1 MKKLFTF
8 ILMACMAFA
17 FTAAPG
23 KAHAQSP
30 SVMTQ
35 TSTAGATKSVNTN
48 ADTSYHTVDLASP
61 LSNYRYITIT
71 LAGTKTS
78 GTVGGNAIVQ
88 ASLDNSR
95 WFTIGD
101 SSGVTTQTLAD
112 GNNDKKWEFN
122 ATKWRYYR
130 VRVATSGTQV
140 SSYKC
145 YFLGRK
151 EPNPP
156 APAPVPY
163 IPEKK
168 REMKKP

>member
-8 ILMACMAFA
+8 LLTAALAFA
-17 FTAAPG
+17 FTAAPTKG
-23 KAHAQSP
+23 HAQ

-48 ADTSYHTVDLASP
+48 ADTSYHTLDLGGSAF
-61 LSNYRYITIT
+61 NYRYITIA

-101 SSGVTTQTLAD
+101 SSGVTTQTLSD

-122 ATKWRYYR
+122 STKWRYYR

-140 SSYKC
+140 SSYVC
-145 YFLGRK
+145 RLLGRK
-151 EPNPP
+151 EPNMP
-156 APAPVPY
+156 
-163 IPEKK
+163 
-168 REMKKP
+168 